1 MPSLIEKMIKA
12 IVFDLDGTL
21 VDTLKDLAVT
31 SNEILKEYGYQEI
44 EIDQYRYFIGNGIKK
59 LVERAL
65 NYDLGDI
72 DQFLSL
78 DTHILLIFH

>member
-44 EIDQYRYFIGNGIKK
+44 EIDQY
-59 LVERAL
+59 LL
-65 NYDLGDI
+65 NHSLKHVL
-72 DQFLSL
+72 QVFLYHYL
-78 DTHILLIFH
+78 